1 MLRLPRRQVIATLV
15 MRPFPPIIVV
25 RWLIIVS
32 YRIGTFTFTFSCVP
46 TYVGSCT
53 VAVGG
58 VNDGGVA
65 QHEGSK
71 EGEGGATVAPFV
83 TGDGAPRNPRLAAPY
98 ASLPQL
104 ATAAPR
110 QRRLVLKRATASA
123 RYLEEGMGR
132 RLPEKEAAT
141 RCDRHHC
148 RCGSIAGGW
157 EVSGAQLLFRG
168 SHG

>member
-83 TGDGAPRNPRLAAPY
+83 TGDGAPRNPRLAVPY

-104 ATAAPR
+104 ATAAPM
-110 QRRLVLKRATASA
+110 LPPTTTAKFPPLCCRGPSPPSSF
-123 RYLEEGMGR
+123 
-132 RLPEKEAAT
+132 LPAAAAALSP
-141 RCDRHHC
+141 R
-148 RCGSIAGGW
+148 
-157 EVSGAQLLFRG
+157 
-168 SHG
+168 